1 MPGYGFFEWIFWVLA
16 FGFGI
21 LALMRSEVMSTQSS
35 QKKNGNSGQQ
45 ILLWLVTVAF
55 ALAGFVTAVLA
66 MRAGH

>member
-1 MPGYGFFEWIFWVLA
+1 
-16 FGFGI
+16 
-21 LALMRSEVMSTQSS
+21 MRSEVMSTQSS

>member
-16 FGFGI
+16 FGAGI
-21 LALMRSEVMSTQSS
+21 LALMRSEVFSTKSS
-35 QKKNGNSGQQ
+35 WKKHGNSGQQ
-45 ILLWLVTVAF
+45 ILLWLLTAAF